1 MLARRNMAHIAGVI
15 CSVHTQSGNW
25 DGDRRASMPQRTAT
39 AAPPLKMER
48 NHPAGLSFASCDAE
62 HSLRAIASRLR
73 QPPPCRSSMSMR
85 WTQPNYGLLARN
97 LDLGFL
103 LHAIQL
109 GHLLAQ
115 CTHRE
120 AARCAAR
127 HRSTTH

>member
-48 NHPAGLSFASCDAE
+48 NHPAGLSFASCDTE
-62 HSLRAIASRLR
+62 HSLRAVASRLR
-73 QPPPCRSSMSMR
+73 QSRPHVGRRCQCDGPSPATASWRVI
-85 WTQPNYGLLARN
+85 WTF
-97 LDLGFL
+97 GFL
-103 LHAIQL
+103 LRAVQL

-115 CTHRE
+115 
-120 AARCAAR
+120 
-127 HRSTTH
+127 